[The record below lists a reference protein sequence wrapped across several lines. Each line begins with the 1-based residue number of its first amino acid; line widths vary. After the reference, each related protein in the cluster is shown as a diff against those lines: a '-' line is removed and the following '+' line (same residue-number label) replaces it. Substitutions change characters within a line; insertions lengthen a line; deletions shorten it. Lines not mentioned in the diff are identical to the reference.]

1 MHQRT
6 SEITTLLFDWDGTLV
21 DSARLGLI
29 AFQKS
34 FATLGLPFDEATYEA
49 TYSPNW
55 YSIYEAMNLP
65 PEKWELADEL
75 WVHHYGEQS
84 AALVEGGRVTIDDLR
99 RKGYRLGIVS
109 SGSTERVCREISN
122 LALEEIFEVVVCNEQ
137 MVEKK
142 PHPEGLHTAMDLMK
156 CSREQA
162 CYVGDSP
169 EDIQMGKS
177 ANVFTIG
184 VRSAYPTSWK
194 LLHGDP
200 DIYIDTLNKLC
211 HHFGKR

>member
-1 MHQRT
+1 MRT
-6 SEITTLLFDWDGTLV
+6 REITTLLFDWDGTLV

-34 FATLGLPFDEATYEA
+34 FAALGFTFNQTIYEA

-55 YSIYEAMNLP
+55 YSIYEAMKLP
-65 PEKWELADEL
+65 REKWDQADEL
-75 WVHHYGEQS
+75 WIHHYGEQT
-84 AALVEGGRVTIDDLR
+84 AELVEGGRETIQDLR

-109 SGSTERVCREISN
+109 SGSTGRVCREINALN
-122 LALEEIFEVVVCNEQ
+122 LEGVFEAVICNEQ
-137 MVEKK
+137 MVRKK
-142 PHPEGLHTAMDLMK
+142 PHPEGLHTAMGLMK
-156 CSREQA
+156 CGGTQT

-169 EDIQMGKS
+169 EDVLMGKR

-194 LLHGDP
+194 VSSSGP
-200 DIYIDTLNKLC
+200 DVFIESINKLS
-211 HHFGKR
+211 HYFDTR

>member
-1 MHQRT
+1 MHRRT
-6 SEITTLLFDWDGTLV
+6 SEINTLLFDWDGTLV
-21 DSARLGLI
+21 DSASLGLI

-34 FATLGLPFDEATYEA
+34 FAALGMPFDEATYQV

-55 YSIYEAMNLP
+55 YSIYEAMKLP
-65 PEKWELADEL
+65 REQWDLADEL
-75 WVHHYGEQS
+75 WVQHYGEQS
-84 AALVEGGRVTIDDLR
+84 AAMVEDGRVTIDDLR
-99 RKGYRLGIVS
+99 GKGYRLGIVS
-109 SGSTERVCREISN
+109 SGSTDRVRREISN
-122 LALEEIFEVVVCNEQ
+122 LALAEVFEVVVCNEQ
-137 MVEKK
+137 MVQKK

-156 CSREQA
+156 CSREQV

-194 LLHGDP
+194 LSNAGP
-200 DIYIDTLNKLC
+200 DIYIDTLSKLS
-211 HHFGKR
+211 HHFGNR